1 MDDFL
6 ARYLSYTSLTEVPT
20 FFHRWCAMSGVAAV
34 LGRNYQ
40 FQHGHFLL
48 NPNMY
53 SMLIGEPGTRKS
65 TAIKMFKTILKG
77 AGYTTMAAEKTSKE
91 KFLIDLSGMDTE
103 YDSKGK
109 VVSADTLIDTNLWGT
124 SNEED
129 VASKPPAEVFI
140 MADELNDFLG
150 NGNIEFISM
159 LGSLWDFNGVYDN
172 RIKNG
177 KSVYINNPTINIL
190 AGNTPTGFSL
200 AFPPEIIGQGFFSRI
215 LLVYAEPTGKK
226 ITFPKPPSAAHTKEV
241 VDMLVRI
248 KNEVYGVAVL
258 TPAAEELFEHIYTTH
273 QDIEDVRFK
282 NYASRRLTHLFKLCL
297 VMSACRL
304 STVIDTC
311 DVVYANTVL
320 THAEHLMPK
329 ALGEF
334 GKSKN
339 SDVSHKI
346 IQLLESSNKVLTIRD
361 LFKLVHNDLTKK
373 TDLGEILMNL
383 SEADKIQRV
392 EGGFL
397 VKKKVFVQENTRSL
411 NYELLTADERAMR

>member
-1 MDDFL
+1 MTNDFL
-6 ARYLSYTSLTEVPT
+6 SQYLSYTSNTEVPT
-20 FFHRWCAMSGVAAV
+20 FFHRWCAISGIAAI
-34 LGRNYQ
+34 LGRNFQ
-40 FQHGHFLL
+40 FPHGHFLI

-65 TAIKMFKTILKG
+65 TAIKMFKVILTG
-77 AGYTTMAAEKTSKE
+77 AGYDTLAAEKTTKE
-91 KFLIDLSGMDTE
+91 KFLIDLSGVEVE
-103 YDSKGK
+103 YDHKGK
-109 VVSADTLIDTNLWGT
+109 VVSVDESIDQNLWG
-124 SNEED
+124 NENED
-129 VASKPPAEVFI
+129 VKSRPPAEVFI

-159 LGSLWDFNGVYDN
+159 LGSLWDYNGVYDS

-177 KSVYINNPTINIL
+177 KSIAINNPTINIL

-200 AFPPEIIGQGFFSRI
+200 AFPTEIIGQGFFSRI

-226 ITFPKPPSAAHTKEV
+226 ITFPKKPDPADTAE
-241 VDMLVRI
+241 LVRMLSNI
-248 KNEVYGVAVL
+248 RSKVVGIAER
-258 TPAAEELFEHIYTTH
+258 TSEAEELLDVIYRTH
-273 QDIEDVRFK
+273 VDIEDVRFK

-297 VMSACRL
+297 VTSAARL
-304 STVIDTC
+304 STTIDVQ
-311 DVVYANTVL
+311 DVVYANTIL

-346 IQLLESSNKVLTIRD
+346 IQLLEGAVKVMTIRD
-361 LFKLVHNDLTKK
+361 IFKHVHNDITKK

-397 VKKKVFVQENTRSL
+397 VKKKVFKQENTRSL
-411 NYELLTADERAMR
+411 DYTLLTAEERAMR